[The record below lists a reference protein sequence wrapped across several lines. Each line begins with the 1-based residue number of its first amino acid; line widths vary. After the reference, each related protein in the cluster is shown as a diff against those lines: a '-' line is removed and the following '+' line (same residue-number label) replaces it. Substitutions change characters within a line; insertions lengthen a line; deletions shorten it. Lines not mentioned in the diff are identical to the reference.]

1 MFGRHRTP
9 LTRIRGPWSA
19 RLVAALAAAL
29 LMLALPGAPV
39 GADSTQT
46 KKQLDAALSKLHKL
60 EAKIAAQ
67 RNLLDGLR
75 TEATVLAGRI
85 DQVQSRIARTQFLIV
100 KKELEIQDAQDELDA
115 TQAQLDHR
123 AWVAYE
129 NGPGSSLDFLLGA
142 TSLSDLSARLEIVD
156 RVAQSDQDLIT
167 QIQSL
172 QARLVA
178 RQGELI
184 VLERDLRDRRAELLT
199 RRKALEAKIAGAQA
213 VENQLAADGQEA
225 ASLVSSLRDKFRRQ
239 KEAERLAALMSS
251 RGGAIGGVLLRCPVN
266 GFVVYSDDFGAPRF
280 SGGFHPHAGQD
291 MVAAR
296 GTPVVAPFPGLAQ
309 VASNGI
315 GGLAV
320 KVYGAAGY
328 VYNAHLDSFTGS
340 FPRGVSTGEQIGT
353 VGDSGN
359 ARGGITHDHF
369 EWHPNVIPKKLH
381 RSPYGYTQVGS
392 AIDPYPY
399 LNSVCR

>member
-1 MFGRHRTP
+1 M
-9 LTRIRGPWSA
+9 TRIRGPWSA

-60 EAKIAAQ
+60 EARIAAQ
-67 RNLLDGLR
+67 RRLLEGLR
-75 TEATVLAGRI
+75 TEATILAGRI
-85 DQVQSRIARTQFLIV
+85 DQVQSRIARTQFQIV

-199 RRKALEAKIAGAQA
+199 RRKA
-213 VENQLAADGQEA
+213 
-225 ASLVSSLRDKFRRQ
+225 
-239 KEAERLAALMSS
+239 
-251 RGGAIGGVLLRCPVN
+251 
-266 GFVVYSDDFGAPRF
+266 
-280 SGGFHPHAGQD
+280 
-291 MVAAR
+291 
-296 GTPVVAPFPGLAQ
+296 
-309 VASNGI
+309 
-315 GGLAV
+315 
-320 KVYGAAGY
+320 
-328 VYNAHLDSFTGS
+328 
-340 FPRGVSTGEQIGT
+340 
-353 VGDSGN
+353 
-359 ARGGITHDHF
+359 
-369 EWHPNVIPKKLH
+369 
-381 RSPYGYTQVGS
+381 
-392 AIDPYPY
+392 
-399 LNSVCR
+399 

>member
-29 LMLALPGAPV
+29 LMLALPGIPV
-39 GADSTQT
+39 SADSSQTQ
-46 KKQLDAALSKLHKL
+46 KQLQAALKRLHKL
-60 EAKIAAQ
+60 EDQIAAQ
-67 RNLLDGLR
+67 RGVLNRLR
-75 TEATVLAGRI
+75 TDATALTFRI
-85 DQVQSRIARTQFLIV
+85 DQVKSRIARTQFLIV
-100 KKELEIQDAQDELDA
+100 KKEMEIQDAQGELEG

-178 RQGELI
+178 RQGEL
-184 VLERDLRDRRAELLT
+184 VALENDLRERRAELTSQLKSLQT
-199 RRKALEAKIAGAQA
+199 KIASAQG
-213 VENQLAADGQEA
+213 VEDRLAAAGSEA
-225 ASLVSSLRDKFRRQ
+225 ASLVSNLRDKYRKQ
-239 KEAERLAALMSS
+239 KEAERLAALLRS
-251 RGGAIGGVLLRCPVN
+251 GGAGSIRGVLLTCPVR

-291 MVAAR
+291 MFAAR
-296 GTPVVAPFPGLAQ
+296 GTPIVAPFPGQ
-309 VASNGI
+309 SVIASNGI

-320 KVYGAAGY
+320 KVYGAAGW
-328 VYNAHLDSFTGS
+328 VYNAHLDSFGKLGT
-340 FPRGVSTGEQIGT
+340 VSTGDVIGY
-353 VGDSGN
+353 VGNTGN
-359 ARGGITHDHF
+359 AQGGAYHNHF
-369 EWHPNVIPKKLH
+369 EWHPNVIPKRLH